1 MPNHALK
8 SLLMP
13 ASVLVYTGQDSQSPL
28 LLAVL
33 RSLSYN
39 GQRSH
44 IFLYGAVPQDNV
56 GTQPFTQITELSELP
71 SAPDL
76 AIVAGEEQ
84 RFLSEI
90 IAQCG
95 ELGIPTLLDFTGSR
109 EDSEHL
115 LKACREHHVR
125 LLGPN
130 SFGVCR
136 PKLGF
141 SAWLGLT
148 QPLPGRLALI
158 SQSGT
163 VASALVD
170 WATWQGIGFSQV
182 VSMGSP
188 VDILPSQI
196 LDVLSNDY
204 ESQSVLMYLQRI
216 GSTTRFLSSLRATS
230 RTKPV
235 AVVAEHNVGADPRV
249 LDAALSRTGAVR
261 GRRLN
266 DLVAAASVM
275 TNARRIKDGSLMVI
289 GNGAG
294 PGELAAER
302 ASELNVSLLS
312 PDAPLRESLESIMA
326 GRGSV
331 GRITTAWASCEA
343 NLFVDLAEAALKD
356 KHCGAVL
363 LMLSPTALIN
373 MASLY
378 DQLVQ
383 LHKKQK
389 KLVMVCLLGGAH
401 MVAMRT
407 RINEAGI
414 PTFRTPETA
423 IEGFQ
428 FLVQFQR
435 NQLLAK
441 QTPDSHAFRF
451 NIDVAAARAKL
462 ATLMKAGNKTPTAE
476 DLKDVF
482 ELFNFRLTSRRQAN
496 FLLQAP
502 IHLRAFRDPVFGP
515 TIGLSLEGA
524 NQWQHHTE
532 AVALPPLNTILAKD
546 LIQRAFPSVESFALE
561 DLLRSFSTMIC
572 ELPEF
577 DYLELADVRIH
588 ESGSLFADVTAS
600 LTSCPKLKRY
610 EHLAIQPYPRQ
621 WVKAL
626 TLRDGQA
633 VTIRPILPR
642 DAYMMADFV
651 KRLSHESRYF
661 RFIANISELTP
672 RMIASLSH
680 IDYDREMALIA
691 VKEEDGNSVMMGAAR
706 FSDNFDDK
714 SCEFAVVIGDDFQGQ
729 GLAALLMRRLFLV
742 AHFKGLKEMQGTVLA
757 ENQRMIDFCR
767 RIGFT
772 IKRDPDDISLVTAY
786 IRLTPKFLASVKD
799 KLAELES
806 LASIKK
812 AD

>member
-1 MPNHALK
+1 MPQHALQP
-8 SLLMP
+8 LLAP
-13 ASVLVYTGQDSQSPL
+13 SSILVFTGEDGQSPL

-33 RSLSYN
+33 RALSY
-39 GQRSH
+39 GGRRGVTT
-44 IFLYGAVPQDNV
+44 LLGVRPDDAV
-56 GTQPFTQITELSELP
+56 GTLPFDHIKHLNDIQKT
-71 SAPDL
+71 PDL
-76 AIVAGEEQ
+76 AILAGETNTPLVSLIE
-84 RFLSEI
+84 
-90 IAQCG
+90 QCG
-95 ELGIPTLLDFTGSR
+95 DAGIAALLVLMGTHESSD
-109 EDSEHL
+109 DIQ
-115 LKACREHHVR
+115 KAARQHNVR
-125 LLGPN
+125 LMGPN
-130 SFGVCR
+130 SFGICR
-136 PKLGF
+136 PKQGF

-148 QPLPGRLALI
+148 QPLAGRLALL

-188 VDILPSQI
+188 VDVMPSQI
-196 LDVLSNDY
+196 LDFLSNDF
-204 ESQSVLMYLQRI
+204 ESQSILMYLQKI
-216 GSTTRFLSSLRATS
+216 GSTTRFLSSLRAAS
-230 RTKPV
+230 RSKPV
-235 AVVAEHNVGADPRV
+235 AVVTEHNVGADPRV

-275 TNARRIKDGSLMVI
+275 TNARRVKGGSLMVI

-294 PGELAAER
+294 PGELAAQR
-302 ASELNVSLLS
+302 AEELNVSLLTPS
-312 PDAPLRESLESIMA
+312 ESLRNQLETTMA

-331 GRITTAWASCEA
+331 GRITTAWASCDA
-343 NLFVDLAEAALKD
+343 DLFVELANTALQD
-356 KHCGAVL
+356 KECGAVL

-373 MASLY
+373 IASLY
-378 DQLVQ
+378 DQVLQ

-389 KLVMVCLLGGAH
+389 KLVMVCMLGGGH

-414 PTFRTPETA
+414 PTFRTPEAA

-428 FLVQFQR
+428 FLEQFQR

-451 NIDVAAARAKL
+451 NIDVAAARAQLKDL
-462 ATLMKAGNKTPTAE
+462 IKAGNTSPSAE
-476 DLKDVF
+476 DLKGVF
-482 ELFNFRLTSRRQAN
+482 DLFNFRLIARRQAN
-496 FLLQAP
+496 YVLQAP

-515 TIGLSLEGA
+515 AIGLSLEGA
-524 NQWQHHTE
+524 NQWHHQTE

-546 LIQRAFPSVESFALE
+546 LIHRAFPSVEESFELE
-561 DLLRSFSTMIC
+561 DLLRSFSTMVC

-577 DYLELADVRIH
+577 ESLSLADVRIH
-588 ESGSLFADVTAS
+588 DSGSIFADVSAT
-600 LTSCPKLKRY
+600 LKSCPKLKRY

-621 WVKAL
+621 WVKQV
-626 TLRDGQA
+626 TLKDGQDI
-633 VTIRPILPR
+633 TLRPILPR
-642 DAYMMADFV
+642 DSYMMADFV
-651 KRLSHESRYF
+651 KNLSHESRYF

-672 RMIASLSH
+672 RMISSLSH

-691 VKEEDGNSVMMGAAR
+691 VGEQDGQPQLMGAAR
-706 FSDNFDDK
+706 FSDNFDDS
-714 SCEFAVVIGDDFQGQ
+714 SCEFAVVIGDEHQGQ

-742 AHFKGLKEMQGTVLA
+742 AHFKGIKEMKGTVLA
-757 ENQRMIDFCR
+757 QNKRMIDFCR

-786 IRLTPKFLASVKD
+786 VRLTPKFIDGVKD
-799 KLAELES
+799 ALKKSSAH
-806 LASIKK
+806 KK

>member
-8 SLLMP
+8 SLLTP
-13 ASVLVYTGQDSQSPL
+13 SSVLVYSGQNSQSPL
-28 LLAVL
+28 LHAIL
-33 RSLSYN
+33 RSLSYS
-39 GQRSH
+39 GRRGSVS
-44 IFLYGAVPQDNV
+44 LLGVAPDDNV
-56 GTQPFTQITELSELP
+56 GILPFNQISELSELP
-71 SAPDL
+71 KIPDL
-76 AIVAGEEQ
+76 AIVAGDEK
-84 RFLSEI
+84 RFLSDI
-90 IAQCG
+90 IAECG
-95 ELGIPTLLDFTGSR
+95 AHGIPALLDFTGSR
-109 EDSEHL
+109 EDSDTLFQATRQHN
-115 LKACREHHVR
+115 VR

-136 PKLGF
+136 PKQGF

-170 WATWQGIGFSQV
+170 WATWQGIGFSQI

-188 VDILPSQI
+188 VDVMPSQ
-196 LDVLSNDY
+196 LLEFLSNDY
-204 ESQSVLMYLQRI
+204 ESQSVLMYLQKI

-275 TNARRIKDGSLMVI
+275 TNARRVKDGSLMVI

-302 ASELNVSLLS
+302 AKELNVSLLT
-312 PDAPLRESLESIMA
+312 PDAALRDNLESITA

-331 GRITTAWASCEA
+331 GSITTVWASCEA
-343 NLFVDLAEAALKD
+343 NLFVDLAETALNN

-373 MASLY
+373 IASLY
-378 DQLVQ
+378 EQVLE

-389 KLVMVCLLGGAH
+389 KLVMVCLLGGGH
-401 MVAMRT
+401 MVALRT

-414 PTFRTPETA
+414 PTFRTPEAA

-451 NIDVAAARAKL
+451 NIDVAAARAQLKE
-462 ATLMKAGNKTPTAE
+462 MIKAGNKSPSAE
-476 DLKDVF
+476 DLKGVF

-496 FLLQAP
+496 YLLQAP

-524 NQWQHHTE
+524 NQWHHQTE

-546 LIQRAFPSVESFALE
+546 LIHRAFPNVESFELE
-561 DLLRSFSTMIC
+561 DLLRSFSTMVC

-577 DYLELADVRIH
+577 EYLELADVRIH
-588 ESGSLFADVTAS
+588 ESGSIFADVKAKLKGCS
-600 LTSCPKLKRY
+600 KLKRY

-621 WVKAL
+621 WVKEV
-626 TLRDGQA
+626 TLRDGQQI
-633 VTIRPILPR
+633 TIRPILPR

-651 KRLSHESRYF
+651 KNLSHESRYF

-691 VKEEDGNSVMMGAAR
+691 VGEKDGEQIMMGAAR
-706 FSDNFDDK
+706 FSDNFDAK
-714 SCEFAVVIGDDFQGQ
+714 SCEFAVVIGDDYQGH

-742 AHFKGLKEMQGTVLA
+742 AHFKGLKEMQGTVLS
-757 ENQRMIDFCR
+757 ENKRMIEFCR
-767 RIGFT
+767 RIGFS

-786 IRLTPKFLASVKD
+786 VRLTPKFMDSVKE
-799 KLAELES
+799 KLGIAT
-806 LASIKK
+806 KV
-812 AD
+812 